1 MAVAFVLKGYPRLSE
16 TFIAQEIRALEKRGH
31 EIQIISLRHPTDVDT
46 HPIHQEIQAPVLYL
60 PEYLHHEPLR
70 VARAL
75 IHARALPRFAAA
87 FAIWRADLR
96 RDFTRN
102 RIRRFGQACV
112 LARELPDGVNRLHAH
127 FLHTPASVTRYA
139 AIMRGLPWSGSAHA
153 KDIWTTPKWDI
164 REKLGCLDWLVTC
177 TQSGADYLQ
186 GLAPDAET
194 VSLVHH
200 GLDFSRFAPPDACEH
215 TPGAPHAMLTILS
228 VGRAV
233 PKKGYKDCLQA
244 LASLPPHLDWRFRH
258 IGGGPL
264 LSELRD
270 RARDLGLE
278 DRIEWLGAQPQ
289 GVVLSEMRRADVFV
303 LPSKQSPDG
312 DRDGLPNVL
321 MEAQSQRVAVLSTRM
336 SGIPELVLD
345 GETGLLVTP
354 GDATALSDALQR
366 LLEDPALRA
375 RLAQAGFDRVRSRF
389 SMNDGIDSLSKL
401 FQPQTQPP
409 PTQPQPTGA

>member
-1 MAVAFVLKGYPRLSE
+1 MATAFVLKGYPRLSE

-31 EIQIISLRHPTDVDT
+31 EIHIISLRHPTDTDT
-46 HPIHQEIQAPVLYL
+46 HPIHQEIQAPILYL
-60 PEYLHHEPLR
+60 PEYLHHEPRR

-75 IHARALPRFAAA
+75 IQARTLPGFTAA
-87 FAIWRADLR
+87 FTLWGADLR

-102 RIRRFGQACV
+102 RMRRFGQACV
-112 LARELPDGVNRLHAH
+112 VACELPDDIDRLHAH

-177 TQSGADYLQ
+177 TQSGADYLRT
-186 GLAPDAET
+186 LAPDPET

-200 GLDFSRFAPPDACEH
+200 GLDFNRFAPPDACEH
-215 TPGAPHAMLTILS
+215 MSDTPNTPLIILS

-233 PKKGYKDCLQA
+233 PKKGYNDCLQA
-244 LASLPPHLDWRFRH
+244 LASLPPHLNWRFRH
-258 IGGGPL
+258 VGGGPL
-264 LSELRD
+264 LNELRD
-270 RARDLGLE
+270 RAHGLGLE

-289 GVVLSEMRRADVFV
+289 GVVLSEIRRADVFV
-303 LPSKQSPDG
+303 LPSKQTPDG

-336 SGIPELVLD
+336 SGIPELILD
-345 GETGLLVTP
+345 GETGVLVTP
-354 GDATALSDALQR
+354 GDSAALSDALRR

-375 RLAQAGFDRVRSRF
+375 KLAQAGFKRVRSHF
-389 SMNDGIDSLSKL
+389 SMHDGIDSLSKL
-401 FQPQTQPP
+401 FQPQST
-409 PTQPQPTGA
+409 AA